1 MASATM
7 TIRLDEEEKNFIS
20 EYARTFGTS
29 VSEFMRTCALDRIE
43 DETDLKL
50 WNDAKA
56 EFDANPITY
65 SADEVAKE
73 FGLR

>member
-7 TIRLDEEEKNFIS
+7 TIRLDETEKQFIS
-20 EYARTFGTS
+20 DYARTFGAS
-29 VSEFMRTCALDRIE
+29 VSEFMRSCALDRIE

-50 WNDAKA
+50 WNEAKTQ
-56 EFDANPITY
+56 FDADPVVH
-65 SADEVAKE
+65 SADEVAEE

>member
-7 TIRLDEEEKNFIS
+7 TIRLDESEKQFITD
-20 EYARTFGTS
+20 YASTFGTS

-50 WNDAKA
+50 WNEAKA
-56 EFDANPITY
+56 DFDANPVTY
-65 SADEVAKE
+65 SANTVAQE

>member
-1 MASATM
+1 MSSATV
-7 TIRLDEEEKNFIS
+7 TIRMDDTEKQFIS
-20 EYARTFGTS
+20 DYARTFGTS
-29 VSEFMRTCALDRIE
+29 VSEFMRTCALDHIE

-56 EFDANPITY
+56 EFDANPITH